1 MCFFVPIIDD
11 GSEHFASFVVR
22 TRTWSARARAV
33 HVASRWLE
41 RLEVALGRARGVRA
55 GSVAAA
61 SFMRG
66 ARSARELISKLASSN
81 MRARVTFPNPA
92 SRVLPTAS
100 SRWRQARAWAGS
112 GDASRRA
119 RDSPRPARGLSG
131 IAAGSWREDAAR
143 WADGL
148 DAGDADA
155 ELARLSAEI
164 ARHDE
169 LYYNDA
175 EPEVSDAEYDLLR
188 VRLEAIE
195 RAHPALVR
203 EDSPTRRVGAPVP
216 SLDRARTAFAA
227 LPPVRHAVPMQSLQ
241 NAFNAEEV
249 HAFVARA
256 RRALGGE
263 YAPPSAAASAA
274 APDAS
279 ARETPRPLARVQ
291 LCAEPKIDGASA
303 SVRYEDGVLVRC
315 VSRGDGETGE
325 DVTQQLAG
333 AIGVPRRLSCDE
345 GSVPRTLEVRG
356 EVYLSDAD
364 FDAVNDARD
373 AAGLR
378 RFKNARNAAAGALRR
393 LEPPTGDG
401 TDAGPLRFAVYSWGE
416 VDETTALAWSSQS
429 AFLRR
434 VAAWG
439 LRPAPTLATGDT
451 PEEVM
456 RAHERLSVGDARASL
471 GYRVDGV
478 VYKVNDVAL
487 QTRLGSDSRAP
498 RWATAHKFP
507 AESAVT
513 VLAAVEVQVGR
524 TGALTPVAVLSPP
537 VHLGGATVGRATLH
551 NFGDIRRKRLVV
563 GSRVVVERAGDV
575 IPRVARLASD
585 GDERVD
591 AGSGFEPAWIPPSKC
606 PSCGSAVRRARP
618 AEASRPRRR
627 RGDDD
632 DDATADSEG
641 EAAVCRCV
649 GGLRCP
655 AQVVERIAHFV
666 SRDAMDVPGLAKRQ
680 IQRLHEE
687 GAVRSPA
694 DLFTLEARFRRLAV
708 DPDAPNSDRDARRAE
723 PDVPAHWLYTS
734 GRDEGRLKR
743 SVVKLFD
750 GLAEKATS
758 GVPLHRFLY
767 ALGVPHVGLVTAKI
781 LAERYETVDAFRDA
795 AEAEAAKLRENE
807 DANVENEDA
816 GTGMTDVDGIGPVIA
831 AAVGEFWA
839 ERANVDVVDAILAAG
854 VVVLDDH
861 TGRADVDDAR
871 GVLAG
876 LRVVV
881 TGTVPGM
888 TREDAFDA
896 VASAGGIAQKAVSGK
911 TDLLVLG
918 EGAGRRKAT
927 AAAEKGVAVVGADA
941 FLRILAG
948 EETLPSTKTK

>member
-1 MCFFVPIIDD
+1 M
-11 GSEHFASFVVR
+11 
-22 TRTWSARARAV
+22 
-33 HVASRWLE
+33 
-41 RLEVALGRARGVRA
+41 
-55 GSVAAA
+55 
-61 SFMRG
+61 
-66 ARSARELISKLASSN
+66 
-81 MRARVTFPNPA
+81 
-92 SRVLPTAS
+92 
-100 SRWRQARAWAGS
+100 
-112 GDASRRA
+112 
-119 RDSPRPARGLSG
+119 
-131 IAAGSWREDAAR
+131 
-143 WADGL
+143 
-148 DAGDADA
+148 
-155 ELARLSAEI
+155 
-164 ARHDE
+164 
-169 LYYNDA
+169 
-175 EPEVSDAEYDLLR
+175 
-188 VRLEAIE
+188 
-195 RAHPALVR
+195 
-203 EDSPTRRVGAPVP
+203 
-216 SLDRARTAFAA
+216 
-227 LPPVRHAVPMQSLQ
+227 
-241 NAFNAEEV
+241 
-249 HAFVARA
+249 
-256 RRALGGE
+256 
-263 YAPPSAAASAA
+263 
-274 APDAS
+274 
-279 ARETPRPLARVQ
+279 
-291 LCAEPKIDGASA
+291 
-303 SVRYEDGVLVRC
+303 
-315 VSRGDGETGE
+315 
-325 DVTQQLAG
+325 
-333 AIGVPRRLSCDE
+333 
-345 GSVPRTLEVRG
+345 EVRG

-393 LEPPTGDG
+393 LEPPVGDG

-429 AFLRR
+429 EFLQR
-434 VAAWG
+434 VAALG

-456 RAHERLSVGDARASL
+456 RAYERLSVGDARASL

-537 VHLGGATVGRATLH
+537 VHIGGATVSRATLH
-551 NFGDIRRKRLVV
+551 NFGDIRRKGLVV

-585 GDERVD
+585 GDERVSSKSSVD
-591 AGSGFEPAWIPPSKC
+591 AGSGFEPAWNPPSRC
-606 PSCGSAVRRARP
+606 PSCGSAVRRVRP

-627 RGDDD
+627 RGDE

-641 EAAVCRCV
+641 EAAVCRCT

-655 AQVVERIAHFV
+655 AQVVERILHFV
-666 SRDAMDVPGLAKRQ
+666 SRDAMDVPGLARRQ

-694 DLFTLEARFRRLAV
+694 DLFTLEARFRHLAV
-708 DPDAPNSDRDARRAE
+708 DPDAPNSDRDANRAE

-734 GRDEGRLKR
+734 GRDEGKLKR

-767 ALGVPHVGLVTAKI
+767 ALGIPQVGLVTAKI

-795 AEAEAAKLRENE
+795 AEAEAARLSENE

-816 GTGMTDVDGIGPVIA
+816 ATEDALGMTDIDGIGPVIA

-861 TGRADVDDAR
+861 TGQKDATSEDDTVDDTR

-876 LRVVV
+876 RRVVV

-896 VASAGGIAQKAVSGK
+896 VASAGGTAQKAVSGK

-918 EGAGRRKAT
+918 EGAGRRKAQ
-927 AAAEKGVAVVGADA
+927 AAAEKGVAVVEADA

-948 EETLPSTKTK
+948 EENLPSPKTK